1 MDWKEIFKVSSI
13 VAVVLVV
20 LLFVVS
26 WIGPVPTLETQLD
39 VGLFVGALMAT
50 YSVLDRKLKKGDWGV
65 ALGMLA
71 TPVFYLILI
80 LLLDI
85 VGI

>member
-1 MDWKEIFKVSSI
+1 MNWKEIFKVSAI

-20 LLFVVS
+20 LILIVS

-39 VGLFVGALMAT
+39 IGLLVGALMAT
-50 YSVLDRKLKKGDWGV
+50 YSVLDRRLKKEEWGV
-65 ALGMLA
+65 AIGILA
-71 TPVFYLILI
+71 TTVFYVILI